1 MQEESGGDMSFDHKM
16 VLHFVRLEQW
26 FSKCKICFPKGAP
39 ELELEKG
46 RKQRVEC
53 RRTCKL
59 ANLHGKKQHDHDYI
73 HFPVLVCF
81 HLSADTWSV
90 LVPSLYTIYSFHW
103 FICACSDS
111 LVKTVAYYLCR
122 PHEVTQLQ
130 IQLDWISSVVLT
142 RANQNRPNLAVINWA
157 WDFMIIFIW
166 FACSLKPHDCHWIL
180 PVDAGPTFLNVP
192 MTI

>member
-1 MQEESGGDMSFDHKM
+1 MTCHSITKWYCILLDWSSGSQSAR
-16 VLHFVRLEQW
+16 FVSLR
-26 FSKCKICFPKGAP
+26 
-39 ELELEKG
+39 G

-142 RANQNRPNLAVINWA
+142 RANQDRPNLAVIN
-157 WDFMIIFIW
+157 
-166 FACSLKPHDCHWIL
+166 
-180 PVDAGPTFLNVP
+180 
-192 MTI
+192 